1 MTSTFSP
8 TASSKDSAAETVA
21 TAQRVLTT
29 EAAALT
35 MMASEIG
42 EPFVRAVEALSR
54 ITGRII
60 VTGMGKSGH
69 IARKI
74 AATMASTGTP
84 AHFVHPAEASHGDL
98 GMISRGDALLALSNS
113 GNTAELADV
122 LAYATRIAIPI
133 IAITARSPSTLA
145 DAATATLLLP
155 AAEEACPMG
164 LAPTTSTTATM
175 AMGDA
180 LAVALLERRGFSA
193 EQFRDLHPGGALGRR
208 LLQVREIMH
217 EDPPLISRDTPMA
230 QAILTMTSK
239 SFGCVGVID
248 EDGMLVGIVTD
259 GDLRRSMTPDL
270 LEQTAG
276 AIMTADPRTIR
287 SRALALEALAVM
299 NDTNI
304 TSLFVVP
311 DDVKEPSHGA
321 KAIGIV
327 HVHDCLRAGLA

>member
-1 MTSTFSP
+1 MTSSP
-8 TASSKDSAAETVA
+8 IASADTDAAAIIE
-21 TAQRVLTT
+21 TAQRVLRT
-29 EAAALT
+29 ESAALA
-35 MMASEIG
+35 MMAAEVG
-42 EPFVRAVEALSR
+42 DPFVRAIHALSQ
-54 ITGRII
+54 ISGRII

-69 IARKI
+69 IANKI

-98 GMISRGDALLALSNS
+98 GMVTRGDALLALSNS

-133 IAITARSPSTLA
+133 VAITARSPSALA
-145 DAATATLLLP
+145 DAATVTLLLP

-193 EQFRDLHPGGALGRR
+193 EQFRALHPGGALGRR
-208 LLQVREIMH
+208 LLQVHEIMH
-217 EDPPLISRDTPMA
+217 SDPPLVADDTPMA
-230 QAILTMTSK
+230 QAIVTMTAK
-239 SFGCVGVID
+239 SFGCVGVTD
-248 EDGMLVGIVTD
+248 RAGSLVGIVTD
-259 GDLRRSMTPDL
+259 GDLRRHMTPAL
-270 LEQTAG
+270 LQRTAG
-276 AIMTADPRTIR
+276 EIMTAAPRTIR

-299 NDTNI
+299 NDNHI

-311 DDVKEPSHGA
+311 SDAAGVEELARP
-321 KAIGIV
+321 IGIV
-327 HVHDCLRAGLA
+327 HVHDCLRAGLT